1 MHPKLKP
8 DAYWVPNPDGVTF
21 VHVSGYLNVKGR
33 SALAL
38 MNRLAP
44 YLDGSNDLDTL
55 VAGLEGGKREMVTTL
70 VSALTD
76 AGLIKD
82 ASGDA
87 AHTLTTAEVEIYAAE
102 IAYIDY
108 FQDSAAA
115 RFERYRNT
123 PTLVLGSGLTLTAL
137 VYAALRGGLADVT
150 IGVTDECATDRD
162 RIAEHLA
169 AAASRDSGQRVQVV
183 DVGADDVPRRIGEL
197 AERVNGPATGLVLH
211 ISDAAVPHR
220 FLAVDALTR
229 ELGLT
234 AVHGYIDGDE
244 AWTGP
249 VVSDDAL
256 TWSSV
261 WHRLVAG
268 SETDR
273 GGHAPPS
280 DLVRA
285 PGEFLAG
292 PTAGIVANRVAF
304 DAFRHLTG
312 IGDAVVADEPRSG
325 IAADGRGSL
334 ARVDL
339 ETLLTTEHRVHAHP
353 LATAAVPDDES
364 AVCETVGRLVSA
376 RMPSTEEFSQLAART
391 VDPALGLLCDLDE
404 EELTQL
410 PICVARVRLSDPFG
424 VLPDGREHPR
434 VVGLGDDAASARH
447 DAARRALAGYAALA
461 VDRRRLSEDG
471 RQAYAVNL
479 GLDKPELIDAALA
492 HPATTSSGP
501 ATAAWRAPR
510 GLSWGETGA
519 AALCRG
525 LAEHVCA
532 ITLAELVAGQT
543 SGARPVVAGDSTPPA
558 LTRYLHLLDL
568 AGAPTSIVQVTG
580 ALGLPVYVGRR
591 DDDVLCAGAELVDV
605 LRRLLAHGQGVD
617 ITGMSDGGAG
627 LPDLAPAL
635 TRSLAGPTAE
645 PAVAQSDPL
654 PDWKD
659 LLAGL
664 GQAGW
669 QSWAVPLTHDPVVV
683 SALPTAVQV
692 LVGE

>member
-21 VHVSGYLNVKGR
+21 VHVSGYLNVNGR

-44 YLDGSNDLDTL
+44 YLDGSNELNTL
-55 VAGLEGGKREMVTTL
+55 VAGLEDGKREMVTTL
-70 VSALTD
+70 VTALTE

-82 ASGDA
+82 ASGDE
-87 AHTLTTAEVEIYAAE
+87 AHTLTTAEVETYAAE

-108 FQDSAAA
+108 FRDSAAA

-123 PTLVLGSGLTLTAL
+123 PTLVLGSGLTLSAL
-137 VYAALRGGLADVT
+137 VYAALHGGLADVT
-150 IGVTDECATDRD
+150 IGVTDECRTDRD
-162 RIAEHLA
+162 RIAEHLV
-169 AAASRDSGQRVQVV
+169 AAASRDSGQRARVV
-183 DVGADDVPRRIGEL
+183 DVGADDVPRRIREL
-197 AERVNGPATGLVLH
+197 AERTGTCAAGLVLH
-211 ISDAAVPHR
+211 ISDAAVPQR
-220 FLAVDALTR
+220 FLAVDALIR

-249 VVSDDAL
+249 VVNDGAL
-256 TWSSV
+256 TWSSL

-273 GGHAPPS
+273 GGHTPSS
-280 DLVRA
+280 DLVRG

-312 IGDAVVADEPRSG
+312 IGDAVRTDEPRSG
-325 IAADGRGSL
+325 IAADDRGSV
-334 ARVDL
+334 ARVEL
-339 ETLLTTEHRVHAHP
+339 ETLLTTEHRLHAHP
-353 LATAAVPDDES
+353 LATAVGPDDES
-364 AVCETVGRLVSA
+364 AVRDAVGRLVSA
-376 RMPSTEEFSQLAART
+376 RMPATEDFSQLAART

-410 PICVARVRLSDPFG
+410 PVCVARVRLSDPFG
-424 VLPDGREHPR
+424 VLPDGHEHPQ
-434 VVGLGDDAASARH
+434 VVGLGDDAAAARH

-471 RQAYAVNL
+471 RQAYAFNL

-492 HPATTSSGP
+492 FPATNASGP
-501 ATAAWRAPR
+501 VTGSWRAPR

-519 AALCRG
+519 AALSRG

-532 ITLAELVAGQT
+532 ISLAEFVAGAT
-543 SGARPVVAGDSTPPA
+543 TDVRPVVAGESTPAA

-568 AGAPTSIVQVTG
+568 AGAPSSVVQVTG
-580 ALGLPVYVGRR
+580 ALGLAVYVARR
-591 DDDVLCAGAELVDV
+591 DDEVLCAGAELIDV

-627 LPDLAPAL
+627 VPDLAPAL
-635 TRSLAGPTAE
+635 TGSLTTSTTE
-645 PAVAQSDPL
+645 PAVAQSGPL
-654 PDWKD
+654 PDWTE
-659 LLAGL
+659 LMAIL

-683 SALPTAVQV
+683 SVLPTAVQV